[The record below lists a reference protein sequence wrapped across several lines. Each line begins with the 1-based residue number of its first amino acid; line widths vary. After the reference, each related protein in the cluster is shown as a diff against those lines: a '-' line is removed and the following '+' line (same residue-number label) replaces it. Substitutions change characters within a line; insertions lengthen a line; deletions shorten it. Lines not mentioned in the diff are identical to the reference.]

1 MRLAGKGIGRADRH
15 VATPAPFLAPA
26 RLLALAVAVFVLGL
40 AAMFGAGV
48 PDAAGVGPTMSP
60 YPPGR
65 HVFDYGNLM
74 SASSRSLAENLAGD
88 IEAAGGGRVVVYTAD
103 LQNLPAG
110 DDIMASWQVD
120 GLLLSGWASVGS
132 ARVGKSLESR
142 LPADAVDC
150 LDSTS
155 ATSGAFESWATST
168 LARAAGFIAGRHVF
182 DGSGLLTAS
191 DVRQLGSAA
200 TSLGTSTG
208 ANVYVDVALGR
219 QDDPYGTAFS
229 NGFSLSSRLGRSI
242 VIALA
247 VSGTTIGGYVASDS
261 EFWNSYSTGDPW
273 VNSTIDNRTVAAGD
287 QRNALVRAVQAVGLP
302 LDPEKAMRDAAGA
315 VANDV
320 TRIVTDY
327 ASNPT
332 NQRWTVLGL
341 LLALLSV
348 VGFKIDRWRR
358 RREAGYTDDDSVML
372 PAPPAEMTP
381 ALAALVAAP
390 LDTTRAVTAALLDL
404 AAHGFV
410 AFYQSGPAAAPAVLV
425 PGGVGPGGAAHG
437 GVAHGGVR
445 VVSDSGAA
453 TSGPIHS
460 SATERPLG
468 EAETELLDG
477 LRSWAAASGAGSS
490 CGGAVGAGGVGVG
503 ADFATLRPLLERT
516 GERLEQIAGQ
526 HGWLDLRPSAASRF
540 WIAWSVALLVLT
552 AAMALLWQ
560 PIAAVALWY
569 AALQVLPPA
578 FHMPLPIR
586 TPEGLMTAATVE
598 AYRRTLKRALASEPG
613 TVPGWL
619 ANAEEAALWGYA
631 WGLEG
636 EVQAFVARNVAAALD
651 VDHAEADEAMAR
663 TAGLRGMGA
672 ALDTACVRGSRLARV
687 PIPTRSSGSWTLSGR
702 RPVGLDTAAIG
713 RTIGVLG
720 PEVARGSGRATGGDS
735 ATRT

>member
-1 MRLAGKGIGRADRH
+1 VRLAGNGIGRADRH
-15 VATPAPFLAPA
+15 VATLA
-26 RLLALAVAVFVLGL
+26 RLLAPALAVSLLGL

-48 PDAAGVGPTMSP
+48 SDAAGVGPTMSP

-120 GLLLSGWASVGS
+120 GLLLSGWSSVGS
-132 ARVGKSLESR
+132 ARVGKSLESM

-168 LARAAGFIAGRHVF
+168 LARAAGFLAGRHVF

-191 DVRQLGSAA
+191 DVRQLESAA

-208 ANVYVDVALGR
+208 ANVYVDVARGR

-229 NGFSLSSRLGRSI
+229 NGFSLSSRLERSI

-247 VSGTTIGGYVASDS
+247 VSATTMGGYVASDS
-261 EFWNSYSTGDPW
+261 EFWSSYSTGEPW
-273 VNSTIDNRTVAAGD
+273 VNSTIDNRTVAGGD
-287 QRNALVRAVQAVGLP
+287 QRNALVRAVYAVGLP

-404 AAHGFV
+404 AAHGFI
-410 AFYQSGPAAAPAVLV
+410 AFYQSGPAAAAAALL

-437 GVAHGGVR
+437 GAAHGGVH

-453 TSGPIHS
+453 TSGPIRS

-477 LRSWAAASGAGSS
+477 LRSWAGASGAGRS
-490 CGGAVGAGGVGVG
+490 GGVGAGVVGVG

-516 GERLEQIAGQ
+516 GERLEAIAGQ

-560 PIAAVALWY
+560 PIAAIGLWY

-672 ALDTACVRGSRLARV
+672 ALDTACVRGSVLSRV
-687 PIPTRSSGSWTLSGR
+687 PIPTRSSGSWTISGR

-735 ATRT
+735 VART